1 MYKNVDVNP
10 TIEITMYMWDKSHI
24 KHAWIWMNMNDM
36 AVWKYYI
43 DRFNEKNKPKGM
55 RRQIGPKPKRR
66 SEKSQEK
73 SDSVLAHWSVYTQ
86 FIKTSIISD

>member
-1 MYKNVDVNP
+1 
-10 TIEITMYMWDKSHI
+10 
-24 KHAWIWMNMNDM
+24 MNMNDM

-73 SDSVLAHWSVYTQ
+73 SDSVLAH
-86 FIKTSIISD
+86 